1 MSLARVFTGLWPAQN
16 QRSPPSVRGGRAVES
31 AVVARLGWAGGLSFV
46 ALILS
51 ALKEAWAADPDLALF
66 DDASITYKDFEH
78 GTFELITKEPVPRH
92 IIVDDPGQTVILSK
106 TGSSVTFAQVANN
119 ASRMD
124 DLRSQQ
130 QDVLDNYAKDHG
142 PSGSGTPP
150 GEAVDQ
156 TLQPIDFQAPDG
168 PSPQHALPGLV
179 VPASFVPDGPLIH
192 SPPTLTLGS
201 GPVEIDTVAFDEF
214 SASSGSFSATSFGS
228 GTTATFGI
236 AGGAI
241 GPFAVAG
248 ASYDVEKAGSFG
260 ILYLNSATG
269 AYAYVP
275 NNDAINALKAP
286 NADSFTITASDGFAS
301 ASQTFTIDIAGTDDA
316 AAISGGTGGSVA
328 AVTMDAATIA
338 AASKAYDPPTASG
351 KLTDTDVDDPAN
363 TFTAV
368 SSPHASDKGYGS
380 FTMTSDGHWTYA
392 LDPASA
398 AVLALTAYQT
408 LTDTFT
414 VTTIGGTPQVV
425 MVTIQGADDPAVI
438 SGDTHGRVVEAGGV
452 HNSAQ
457 GVPTACGLLTATD
470 VDGLSNAFDPV
481 KCPEPS
487 DHGYGSFTMTA
498 DGHWT
503 FALDNGNCAVQ
514 ALNAGQSLT
523 DDFTVRAADGT
534 AQTVTVTIEGANDAA
549 VVYGDICGRVTEP
562 SNSCDP
568 PPRASGTLS
577 ERDVDNPD
585 DTFTAT
591 TCPQAS
597 DHGYGSFT
605 MTTCGTWTYVLNPE
619 NPEVQA
625 LRPCDALTDTFTVTT
640 IDGTPQIVTVV
651 IQGADDEGFHN
662 RAEPA
667 FHFEAGAEQQHAS
680 STAPAVVSSVRV
692 AELNPEHDSAAAAW
706 PHPADAAPAAWH
718 FGEQD
723 AAGQAG
729 HLPFQH
735 DLVL

>member
-16 QRSPPSVRGGRAVES
+16 QRSPPSVSGGRAVES

-66 DDASITYKDFEH
+66 DDASITYKGFEH
-78 GTFELITKEPVPRH
+78 GTFELITKEAVPRH

-106 TGSSVTFAQVANN
+106 TGSTVSFAQVANN
-119 ASRMD
+119 ASRME
-124 DLRSQQ
+124 DLQSRQ
-130 QDVLDNYAKDHG
+130 QDVLDNYSKDHG

-168 PSPQHALPGLV
+168 PGPQHALPGLV

-228 GTTATFGI
+228 GTTPTFGI
-236 AGGAI
+236 ASAAI
-241 GPFAVAG
+241 GAFTVAG

-328 AVTMDAATIA
+328 AVTMDAAAIA
-338 AASKAYDPPTASG
+338 AAFMAHDVPTATG
-351 KLTDTDVDDPAN
+351 KLANTDVDDPTN

-380 FTMTSDGHWTYA
+380 FTMTADGYWTYA

-398 AVLALTAYQT
+398 AVLALTACQN

-425 MVTIQGADDPAVI
+425 TMTIQGADDPAVI

-470 VDGLSNAFDPV
+470 VDGPSNAFDPV
-481 KCPEPS
+481 KCPESS

-534 AQTVTVTIEGANDAA
+534 AQTVTVTIEGSNDAA
-549 VVYGDICGRVTEP
+549 VVCGDIYGRVTEP
-562 SNSCDP
+562 SNSCEP

-577 ERDVDNPD
+577 DRDVDNPD

-640 IDGTPQIVTVV
+640 IDGTPQIVTVA
-651 IQGADDEGFHN
+651 IQGPHHEGFHN

-667 FHFEAGAEQQHAS
+667 FHFEAGA
-680 STAPAVVSSVRV
+680 
-692 AELNPEHDSAAAAW
+692 
-706 PHPADAAPAAWH
+706 
-718 FGEQD
+718 
-723 AAGQAG
+723 
-729 HLPFQH
+729 
-735 DLVL
+735 

>member
-106 TGSSVTFAQVANN
+106 NGSSVTFAQVANN

-470 VDGLSNAFDPV
+470 VDGPSNAFDPV

-534 AQTVTVTIEGANDAA
+534 AQTVTVTIEGSNDAA
-549 VVYGDICGRVTEP
+549 VVCGDICGRVTEP

-577 ERDVDNPD
+577 DRDVDNPD

-605 MTTCGTWTYVLNPE
+605 MTTCGTWTYVLNPD
-619 NPEVQA
+619 NPAVQA
-625 LRPCDALTDTFTVTT
+625 LRSCDALTDSFTVTT
-640 IDGTPQIVTVV
+640 IDGTPQVVTVV
-651 IQGADDEGFHN
+651 IQGADHEGFHN

-667 FHFEAGAEQQHAS
+667 FNFEAGAEQQHAS
-680 STAPAVVSSVRV
+680 STAPAVVSSVLV
-692 AELNPEHDSAAAAW
+692 AELNPEQDSAAAAW

-718 FGEQD
+718 FGEQE

>member
-1 MSLARVFTGLWPAQN
+1 MSLARVFSGLWPAPD
-16 QRSPPSVRGGRAVES
+16 QRSPPSVRGRRAVES
-31 AVVARLGWAGGLSFV
+31 TVVAGLGWAGGLSFV

-51 ALKEAWAADPDLALF
+51 AVKEASAADPDLAVF
-66 DDASITYKDFEH
+66 DDASITYKGFEH
-78 GTFELITKEPVPRH
+78 GTFELVTKEAVPRH
-92 IIVDDPGQTVILSK
+92 IIVDDPGQTVVLSK
-106 TGSSVTFAQVANN
+106 TGSSVSFAQIGNN
-119 ASRMD
+119 ASRME
-124 DLRSQQ
+124 DLQRQQ
-130 QDVLDNYAKDHG
+130 QDVLANYSKDHG
-142 PSGSGTPP
+142 PAGSGTPP

-179 VPASFVPDGPLIH
+179 VPASIVPDGPLIH

-201 GPVEIDTVAFDEF
+201 GPVEIDTVAFDKF

-228 GTTATFGI
+228 GTTPTFGI
-236 AGGAI
+236 AGGAV
-241 GPFAVAG
+241 GPFTVAG

-269 AYAYVP
+269 SYAYVP

-286 NADSFTITASDGFAS
+286 NADSFIITASDGFAS

-316 AAISGGTGGSVA
+316 AAISGETGGSVA
-328 AVTMDAATIA
+328 AIAMTAAAIA
-338 AASKAYDPPTASG
+338 AAAMAHDVPTATG
-351 KLTDTDVDDPAN
+351 KLADTDVDDPAN

-368 SSPHASDKGYGS
+368 SSPQASDKGYGS

-392 LDPASA
+392 LDSASA
-398 AVLALTAYQT
+398 AVLALTAHQT

-425 MVTIQGADDPAVI
+425 TMTIQGADDPAVI

-470 VDGLSNAFDPV
+470 VDGPSNAFVPV

-498 DGHWT
+498 DGHWS

-534 AQTVTVTIEGANDAA
+534 AQTVTVTIEGSNDAA
-549 VVYGDICGRVTEP
+549 VVCGDICGRVTEP

-577 ERDVDNPD
+577 DRDVDNPD

-591 TCPQAS
+591 TCPQGS
-597 DHGYGSFT
+597 DHGYGNFT
-605 MTTCGTWTYVLNPE
+605 MTTCGTWTYVLNSD
-619 NPEVQA
+619 NPAVQA
-625 LRPCDALTDTFTVTT
+625 LRSCDALTDTFTVTT
-640 IDGTPQIVTVV
+640 IDGTP
-651 IQGADDEGFHN
+651 
-662 RAEPA
+662 R
-667 FHFEAGAEQQHAS
+667 S
-680 STAPAVVSSVRV
+680 
-692 AELNPEHDSAAAAW
+692 
-706 PHPADAAPAAWH
+706 
-718 FGEQD
+718 
-723 AAGQAG
+723 
-729 HLPFQH
+729 
-735 DLVL
+735 